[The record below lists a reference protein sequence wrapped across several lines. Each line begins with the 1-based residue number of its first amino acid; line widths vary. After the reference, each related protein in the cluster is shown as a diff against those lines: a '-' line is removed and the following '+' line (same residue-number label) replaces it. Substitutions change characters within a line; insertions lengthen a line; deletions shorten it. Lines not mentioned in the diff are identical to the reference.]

1 VPEIFRHHGYRFFF
15 FSREAEEPI
24 HVHIESAEK
33 YAKFWL
39 DPILLAESHG
49 YLSRQLR
56 EIRELIQENED
67 KIRREWDEHVTKAA
81 RKNNCRIFC
90 EPMAGLER

>member
-1 VPEIFRHHGYRFFF
+1 M
-15 FSREAEEPI
+15 
-24 HVHIESAEK
+24 HIESAEK

-67 KIRREWDEHVTKAA
+67 KISRKWDERVTNH
-81 RKNNCRIFC
+81 RQSQN
-90 EPMAGLER
+90 

>member
-1 VPEIFRHHGYRFFF
+1 MPEIFRHHGYRFFF

-39 DPILLAESHG
+39 DPIMLAESHG

-67 KIRREWDEHVTKAA
+67 KIRRKWDEHVTNH
-81 RKNNCRIFC
+81 RQNQN
-90 EPMAGLER
+90 

>member
-1 VPEIFRHHGYRFFF
+1 VPGTFWHHGYRFLF

-39 DPILLAESHG
+39 DPIMLAESHG

-56 EIRELIQENED
+56 EIREIIQENED
-67 KIRREWDEHVTKAA
+67 KIRRKWDEHVTNH
-81 RKNNCRIFC
+81 RQSQN
-90 EPMAGLER
+90 

>member
-1 VPEIFRHHGYRFFF
+1 LNKTVPEIFRHHGYGFFF

-24 HVHIESAEK
+24 HVHVESAQK

-49 YLSRQLR
+49 FLSKQLK
-56 EIRELIQENED
+56 EIRELIEKHEQQ
-67 KIRREWDEHVTKAA
+67 IRSKWDEHVTNH
-81 RKNNCRIFC
+81 RQSQN
-90 EPMAGLER
+90 

>member
-1 VPEIFRHHGYRFFF
+1 VPEIFRYHGYRFFF
-15 FSREAEEPI
+15 FSCEAEEPI

-67 KIRREWDEHVTKAA
+67 KSRRKWDEHVT
-81 RKNNCRIFC
+81 NHLQSQN
-90 EPMAGLER
+90 